1 VASGAAA
8 RFAVVHLGG
17 ILVALR
23 ESYAEHKIGT
33 SDDLQDADG
42 VATRQLQVFPVC
54 NGSCC
59 NKCTIMARRVG
70 LSPREVSSFFKAREK
85 ILFA

>member
-1 VASGAAA
+1 MASGAAA

-33 SDDLQDADG
+33 SDDLQDTDG
-42 VATRQLQVFPVC
+42 VATRQLQVFPV
-54 NGSCC
+54 

-70 LSPREVSSFFKAREK
+70 LSPCEVSSFFKAREK